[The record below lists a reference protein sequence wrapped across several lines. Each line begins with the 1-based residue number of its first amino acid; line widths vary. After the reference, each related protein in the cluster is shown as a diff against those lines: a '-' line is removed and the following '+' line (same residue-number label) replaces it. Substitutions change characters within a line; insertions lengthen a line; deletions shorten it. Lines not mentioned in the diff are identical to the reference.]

1 MKVNVTLGYASRQG
15 SIEVLGQKPV
25 TVTLFL
31 PQISLGM
38 TWDQT
43 QAYMVTGPGIRPESW
58 HGLGHGTA

>member
-31 PQISLGM
+31 RQISLGM

-43 QAYMVTGPGIRPESW
+43 QAYMVTGPGIRP
-58 HGLGHGTA
+58 